1 MSLIPLLPFTVV
13 FILGILTQGIGVGVF
28 FMFVPLAV
36 ALCALLL
43 RRGYV
48 AIMALSFTVGY
59 AVAYI
64 NQPPPLQSRMMDR
77 ELDYSGVVS
86 ALTDYDSGRGL
97 IVEIDSCEGM
107 PCGKILVKA
116 FIPSS
121 LPVVDETDRI
131 DFSASLTPLVHKPD
145 LPDGIDF
152 GAHLRR
158 EGVVAEC
165 LIRPG
170 SIEAV
175 RAEPGFIN
183 SIRRLRGKITGLIAS
198 SSLGSSSKE
207 FLNAI
212 MTGDRSM
219 LSSDTREIFSSTGLS
234 HMLALSGLHVGLL
247 TWLISMML
255 FPLWICGMKRTRV
268 VLIIILIWLFAVM
281 TGLSPSVVRA
291 TVMATVF
298 LISIM
303 MERVRSP
310 FNSLC
315 FAAVVILVFSP
326 SSIYTVGFQLSFL
339 AVAAILIF
347 AERFNPV
354 GRRHVVWHGVL
365 SYPSVTLA
373 AMLGTGFV
381 SAYYFNI
388 FPLYFIPANFIGAL
402 LLPPILVCGVVFIV
416 ADVCGLEYEWLG
428 RVIDSL
434 VDILVG
440 SEDWLS
446 RLPGAVSEI
455 YVPPLSVV
463 AWLLALGA
471 LAFFL
476 YRRGAAYGIAV
487 VLLAVF
493 AVSYAMLLSSP
504 ACGIESYIVKGGR
517 HTSILIRENAGFQMV
532 STAPSHEL
540 MAIREEHE
548 ERYRKYM
555 LKRGIDSISILPLRY
570 VSANVR
576 RDSDII
582 TVGSRKFALV
592 AGKEAPIDTIGQ
604 HVDYAVVCSGFRGE
618 ILDIVR
624 QLRADTIVLS
634 SDLNKRR
641 HDRYYRELLDAS
653 VPVFSLRDRGVISH
667 DFIGTLR

>member
-1 MSLIPLLPFTVV
+1 M
-13 FILGILTQGIGVGVF
+13 
-28 FMFVPLAV
+28 
-36 ALCALLL
+36 
-43 RRGYV
+43 
-48 AIMALSFTVGY
+48 
-59 AVAYI
+59 
-64 NQPPPLQSRMMDR
+64 
-77 ELDYSGVVS
+77 
-86 ALTDYDSGRGL
+86 
-97 IVEIDSCEGM
+97 
-107 PCGKILVKA
+107 
-116 FIPSS
+116 
-121 LPVVDETDRI
+121 
-131 DFSASLTPLVHKPD
+131 
-145 LPDGIDF
+145 
-152 GAHLRR
+152 
-158 EGVVAEC
+158 
-165 LIRPG
+165 
-170 SIEAV
+170 
-175 RAEPGFIN
+175 
-183 SIRRLRGKITGLIAS
+183 
-198 SSLGSSSKE
+198 
-207 FLNAI
+207 
-212 MTGDRSM
+212 
-219 LSSDTREIFSSTGLS
+219 
-234 HMLALSGLHVGLL
+234 
-247 TWLISMML
+247 
-255 FPLWICGMKRTRV
+255 
-268 VLIIILIWLFAVM
+268 
-281 TGLSPSVVRA
+281 
-291 TVMATVF
+291 
-298 LISIM
+298 
-303 MERVRSP
+303 
-310 FNSLC
+310 
-315 FAAVVILVFSP
+315 
-326 SSIYTVGFQLSFL
+326 
-339 AVAAILIF
+339 
-347 AERFNPV
+347 
-354 GRRHVVWHGVL
+354 
-365 SYPSVTLA
+365 
-373 AMLGTGFV
+373 
-381 SAYYFNI
+381 
-388 FPLYFIPANFIGAL
+388 
-402 LLPPILVCGVVFIV
+402 
-416 ADVCGLEYEWLG
+416 
-428 RVIDSL
+428 
-434 VDILVG
+434 
-440 SEDWLS
+440 
-446 RLPGAVSEI
+446 SEI

>member
-1 MSLIPLLPFTVV
+1 MV

-212 MTGDRSM
+212 MTGDRSC
-219 LSSDTREIFSSTGLS
+219 RI
-234 HMLALSGLHVGLL
+234 
-247 TWLISMML
+247 
-255 FPLWICGMKRTRV
+255 
-268 VLIIILIWLFAVM
+268 
-281 TGLSPSVVRA
+281 
-291 TVMATVF
+291 
-298 LISIM
+298 
-303 MERVRSP
+303 
-310 FNSLC
+310 
-315 FAAVVILVFSP
+315 
-326 SSIYTVGFQLSFL
+326 
-339 AVAAILIF
+339 
-347 AERFNPV
+347 
-354 GRRHVVWHGVL
+354 
-365 SYPSVTLA
+365 
-373 AMLGTGFV
+373 
-381 SAYYFNI
+381 
-388 FPLYFIPANFIGAL
+388 
-402 LLPPILVCGVVFIV
+402 
-416 ADVCGLEYEWLG
+416 AD
-428 RVIDSL
+428 L
-434 VDILVG
+434 VDIHDAFPIMDLRDEEDTRGLDNNFDMAFCCNDRPFPIG
-440 SEDWLS
+440 SK
-446 RLPGAVSEI
+446 G
-455 YVPPLSVV
+455 YCN
-463 AWLLALGA
+463 G
-471 LAFFL
+471 
-476 YRRGAAYGIAV
+476 YGIFNLYHDGACPFAIQ
-487 VLLAVF
+487 LPVF
-493 AVSYAMLLSSP
+493 RGCRNTRFLTFVNLY
-504 ACGIESYIVKGGR
+504 GR
-517 HTSILIRENAGFQMV
+517 
-532 STAPSHEL
+532 
-540 MAIREEHE
+540 
-548 ERYRKYM
+548 
-555 LKRGIDSISILPLRY
+555 
-570 VSANVR
+570 VSAFVSCCCR
-576 RDSDII
+576 
-582 TVGSRKFALV
+582 
-592 AGKEAPIDTIGQ
+592 
-604 HVDYAVVCSGFRGE
+604 Y
-618 ILDIVR
+618 LD
-624 QLRADTIVLS
+624 
-634 SDLNKRR
+634 
-641 HDRYYRELLDAS
+641 
-653 VPVFSLRDRGVISH
+653 FC
-667 DFIGTLR
+667 